1 MTEATPLLISVEN
14 CRTAERIS
22 LALALKGLSFQTSPL
37 AELNKKNAGHQ
48 KILELNFPLLLIGK
62 EGASGWVAA
71 LDLLEKAKVE
81 PSLFPNG
88 NRGMPI
94 ALSFW
99 SDHAA
104 KKIADG
110 GDPSPDVELIS
121 RQISDGRPFLQGDAP
136 GLADIESYIAI
147 SGAPREDLSAM
158 VSAWRKRMANLKS
171 SVSSRAVETG
181 KAEHQLRNLA
191 NLAISAVDLD
201 R

>member
-1 MTEATPLLISVEN
+1 MTEKKPLLISAEN
-14 CRTAERIS
+14 CRMATRIT
-22 LALALKGLSFQTSPL
+22 LALAIKGLSFQTSPL
-37 AELNKKNAGHQ
+37 TELNKKATTHA
-48 KILELNFPLLLIGK
+48 KIIELGLPLLLIGK

-71 LDLLEKAKVE
+71 LDLLEKAKAE

-104 KKIADG
+104 TKTTVDG
-110 GDPSPDVELIS
+110 KFSPYAELIA

-136 GLADIESYIAI
+136 GLADIESYVAI
-147 SGAPREDLSAM
+147 SGAFSEDLSAL
-158 VSAWRKRMANLKS
+158 VSSWRKRMADLKR
-171 SVSSRAVETG
+171 SVSSQAVETSE
-181 KAEHQLRNLA
+181 AETQLQNLENLA
-191 NLAISAVDLD
+191 VSAIDLD